1 MHKFFKDLVTGT
13 SNLDYE
19 IGRVLALLGVL
30 AYIVYGGFDLFFN
43 ARYDPQAF
51 GIGFGAIMLGSGV
64 GIAVKDRVHPEN
76 TPKPAAVTISTGPD
90 AIINEVP
97 SDSNAN

>member
-1 MHKFFKDLVTGT
+1 MHKFFKDIITGT

-19 IGRVLALLGVL
+19 IGRVLALAGVL
-30 AYIVYGGFDLFFN
+30 AYIAYGGFDLFFN

-64 GIAVKDRVHPEN
+64 GIAAKDRVHPEN
-76 TPKPAAVTISTGPD
+76 IPKPAPPAVTISTGPD
-90 AIINEVP
+90 AIINEGV
-97 SDSNAN
+97 A